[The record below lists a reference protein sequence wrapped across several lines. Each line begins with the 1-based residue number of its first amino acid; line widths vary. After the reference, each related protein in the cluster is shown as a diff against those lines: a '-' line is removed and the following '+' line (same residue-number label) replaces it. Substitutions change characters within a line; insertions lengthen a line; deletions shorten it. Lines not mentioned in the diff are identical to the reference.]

1 MRTGLAAALAAAL
14 AVCGVGATVPAR
26 AGAVLDRVKAR
37 GSLTCGAVTPP
48 DDFNKEDAHAPLPA
62 FDSDLCRGIAA
73 AVLGSPDKGQFAE
86 FPSELT
92 GFEALRSGKIDVLM
106 GATPSTASAVAFGVS
121 FTHPVFFDAD
131 GVLVPKDG
139 GIARF
144 ADLDKKLIC
153 YVASSPEGDVLD
165 SEAVRRHVAIRR
177 FNFEERGEMLAA
189 VVGQTCDALFGPVSR
204 LVAGRSSFHA
214 LTADFV
220 LLPERLSVI
229 PMAPAVAP
237 GDPAWA
243 EVVEAATT
251 APVLAESR
259 GVTKATAETL
269 ATTEDPVLR
278 PLGGVLTGIDASLVD
293 RGWGARVVAAVGNYG
308 ELYERDLGSGSEFKL
323 PRGLNALWTDGG
335 LMVAPVLP

>member
-1 MRTGLAAALAAAL
+1 MRHGLMVAAAAALAAWSA
-14 AVCGVGATVPAR
+14 AGPAPAR

-37 GSLTCGAVTPP
+37 GSLICGAVTPP
-48 DDFNKEDAHAPLPA
+48 DDFNKEDAHAAMPA
-62 FDSDLCRGIAA
+62 FNSDLCRGIAA
-73 AVLGSPDKGQFAE
+73 AVLGSADKGQYAE

-92 GFEALRSGKIDVLM
+92 GFEALRAGKVDVLM
-106 GATPSTASAVAFGVS
+106 GATPSTASGVAFGAS

-131 GVLVPKDG
+131 GVLVNKDA

-153 YVASSPEGDVLD
+153 YVASSPEGGVLD
-165 SEAVRRHVAIRR
+165 SEAARRHVAVRR
-177 FNFEERGEMLAA
+177 FDFEERGEMLAA
-189 VVGQTCDALFGPVSR
+189 VAGQACDALFGPVSR
-204 LVAGRSSFHA
+204 LAAGRSSFHA
-214 LTADFV
+214 LTEDFV
-220 LLPERLSVI
+220 LLPDRLSVI

-251 APVLAESR
+251 APLLAESR
-259 GVTKATAETL
+259 GVTKATAATL
-269 ATTEDPVLR
+269 STTEDPVLR
-278 PLGGVLTGIDASLVD
+278 PLGGVLTGIDPSLVD

-308 ELYERDLGSGSEFKL
+308 EIYERDLGSASDFKL

-335 LMVAPVLP
+335 LMVPPAIP